1 MKQHRNTLLISNS
14 FINISLGLLGPIYA
28 LFVADI
34 GGDVLNASWA
44 YAVYM
49 CSAGV
54 ITYILGKWEDHYNHK
69 EKFVFAGY
77 LVLAMGCLSYI
88 FVNSQATL
96 LFTQALLGLGI
107 AIAAPSFD
115 ALYALHTTKHKEAS
129 EWAMWE
135 SLNNIVLAVS
145 AVLGGYIVSL
155 YGFDALF
162 VCMAV
167 LAAIGALTTLRLF
180 KA

>member
-1 MKQHRNTLLISNS
+1 MTKQRNTLLISNGLIS
-14 FINISLGLLGPIYA
+14 ISLGLLGPIYA
-28 LFVADI
+28 LFVTDI

-49 CSAGV
+49 ASAGV
-54 ITYILGKWEDHYNHK
+54 VTYILGKWEDHYNHK
-69 EKFVFAGY
+69 EKFIFVGY
-77 LVLAMGCLSYI
+77 LVLSMGCLSYL
-88 FVNSQATL
+88 FVASQAML

-155 YGFDALF
+155 YGFDSLF
-162 VCMAV
+162 IVMAV
-167 LAAIGALTTLRLF
+167 LACLGALYTLRLGNV
-180 KA
+180 

>member
-1 MKQHRNTLLISNS
+1 MTSQRNTLLLANS
-14 FINISLGLLGPIYA
+14 LINISLGLLGPIYA

-69 EKFVFAGY
+69 EKFVFVGY
-77 LVLAMGCLSYI
+77 LILAMGCLSYL
-88 FVNSQATL
+88 FVSSQAML

-115 ALYALHTTKHKEAS
+115 ALYALHTTKDKEAS
-129 EWAMWE
+129 DWAMWE

-162 VCMAV
+162 VCMSI
-167 LAAIGALTTLRLF
+167 LAFFGALMTLRLF